1 MLRIEASNRQLSS
14 LVVVSWPTRVGLFE
28 TPWLP
33 GSSVHWDFASK
44 NTGAGCHFLL
54 QGIFLTSG
62 IKPGSPALLA
72 DSLSTEPLGKRYH
85 LQSWAW
91 MRSPK
96 QRENFPKGAIH
107 STTFQESSG
116 LFSSVTTLEN
126 NRGKAATLSVLGRIV
141 FGVGASSRQSKDP
154 RKWDA
159 KTVHVLW
166 CAAERTLVPNS
177 SLS

>member
-116 LFSSVTTLEN
+116 LFSRAQQFCDDTWKQQREGSDSQRPRSHCVWS
-126 NRGKAATLSVLGRIV
+126 GCLSPAIKRPSEVRCED
-141 FGVGASSRQSKDP
+141 GARP
-154 RKWDA
+154 VMCRRA
-159 KTVHVLW
+159 N
-166 CAAERTLVPNS
+166 PGP
-177 SLS
+177 